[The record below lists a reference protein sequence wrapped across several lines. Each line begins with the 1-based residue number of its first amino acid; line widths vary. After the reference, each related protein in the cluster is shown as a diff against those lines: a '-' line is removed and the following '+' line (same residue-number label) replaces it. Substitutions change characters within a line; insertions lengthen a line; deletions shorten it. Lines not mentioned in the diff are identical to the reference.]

1 MQDVSQILARAM
13 QLHQGGHADAAKTE
27 YLRVLMRQPRNADAA
42 HLLGL
47 LLLGENQADE
57 ALPYLDKAVEAAPG
71 ISEFLS
77 TRAVALV
84 NLGRLGDAIAD
95 YERALAICPD
105 DAGLNYNLGLAFAQN
120 GNFRSARSA
129 FSRAVSL
136 KPDFVEAHGN
146 LGVAHQ
152 ELGEPSDAVAAFE
165 RALSLQPDS
174 PVLLNNL
181 GLALQEAER
190 TSDALKAFERAH
202 QLDPGNAQA
211 LCNKG
216 NLLCEMNDWSTAS
229 SAYSAALAQ
238 LPDLAEANFGLGYVA
253 FRTGDESGAAARLLK
268 CLRHHP
274 GDARALAYLS
284 LVQGS
289 DKSGPGTE
297 PLVDFSRYP
306 VRASL
311 DLSDQILDDLRAH
324 VRGHPSLKWEPAGK
338 STRSGSQTAR
348 IDEAEPGPMGSLV
361 ARLKNWLNNHL
372 DDIAVLPEH
381 PHFFRVPDSYALAIW
396 ATVLVRQGR
405 QLAHIHPNGWL
416 SGVVY
421 LTDSPVLDSGDN
433 PMAGCFEI
441 GRFDP
446 EMEPRSSSDS
456 VFISPKPGQLVV
468 FPSYY
473 FHRTVPFESEHERIS
488 IAFDVE
494 AMSYRY
500 K

>member
-1 MQDVSQILARAM
+1 MQDASEILSRAM
-13 QLHQGGHADAAKTE
+13 QLHQGGHASAAKAE
-27 YLRVLMRQPRNADAA
+27 YLRVLSRQPRNADAA

-47 LLLGENQADE
+47 LLLGEDRADE
-57 ALPYLDKAVEAAPG
+57 ALPYLDRAVEAAPG
-71 ISEFLS
+71 ISGFLS

-95 YERALAICPD
+95 YERALAISPD
-105 DAGLNYNLGLAFAQN
+105 DAGLNYNLGLAFAQT

-129 FSRAVSL
+129 FARAIAL
-136 KPDFVEAHGN
+136 KPDFAEAHGN
-146 LGVAHQ
+146 LGIAHQ
-152 ELGEPSDAVAAFE
+152 ELGEASDAVAAFE
-165 RALSLQPDS
+165 QALTLQPDS

-190 TSDALKAFERAH
+190 ASDALDAFERAL
-202 QLDPGNAQA
+202 QLDPGNAQV

-216 NLLCEMNDWSTAS
+216 NLLCEMRDWGTAS

-238 LPDLAEANFGLGYVA
+238 LPDLAEAHFGLGYVA
-253 FRTGDESGAAARLLK
+253 FRTGDERDADARLSK
-268 CLRHHP
+268 CLQLHP

-284 LVQGS
+284 LVQSS
-289 DKSGPGTE
+289 DEFGPEAE

-306 VRASL
+306 IQAGL
-311 DLSDQILDDLRAH
+311 DLPDRALEDLRAH
-324 VRGHPSLKWEPAGK
+324 VRDHPSLKWEPPGK
-338 STRSGSQTAR
+338 STRAGSQTAR
-348 IDEAEPGPMGSLV
+348 IDEAETGPVSSL
-361 ARLKNWLNNHL
+361 ATILRTWLDNHL
-372 DDIAVLPEH
+372 ENVAVLPGH
-381 PHFFRVPDSYALAIW
+381 PHFFRVPESYSLAIW
-396 ATVLVRQGR
+396 ATILVRQGR

-416 SGVVY
+416 SGVLY
-421 LTDSPVLDSGDN
+421 LTEAPAVDSGDN

-456 VFISPKPGQLVV
+456 VFISPRPGQLVV

-473 FHRTVPFESEHERIS
+473 FHRTVPFESKHERIS

-494 AMSYRY
+494 ATSYRY